1 MLGGVG
7 VGVFVC
13 VCVYCVCVR
22 VLVCACFCV
31 CVCLCEVGGGVG
43 VKLFF
48 VQWHAAVSATS
59 FCKAIISQ
67 HNYMQL
73 YAFIERIHV
82 GEAFLSQSN

>member
-7 VGVFVC
+7 VCVSIVC
-13 VCVYCVCVR
+13 
-22 VLVCACFCV
+22 VCACFCV
-31 CVCLCEVGGGVG
+31 CMFLCVCLCEVGGGVG